1 VKQSE
6 RSKVLNNIQLKKERL
21 YRDAKEV
28 QSQKEQD
35 EIEQRI
41 ERLKGIEKPLIYGI
55 NGGVF

>member
-1 VKQSE
+1 MKQSE